1 MPIAINASIFYFLQH
16 RQMKMDELVEDIK
29 HLDINKELVDDTLP
43 LSTGCSNSIKINVQ
57 YLLSMSLLM

>member
-1 MPIAINASIFYFLQH
+1 MHLFFYFLQH

-29 HLDINKELVDDTLP
+29 HLDINKEFVDDTLP
-43 LSTGCSNSIKINVQ
+43 LSTGCSNSININVQ